1 MSAIPALSVR
11 ELGKTF
17 GGLTAVDAVA
27 LSLEVGERHAIIG
40 PNGAGKTTLFHLIA
54 GELSPTSGRIALF
67 GRDVTRLPTHRR
79 VALGL
84 GRTFQINTL
93 FPNLTVLENALLAVH
108 GVCTSRLLL
117 HRTLSSYRAQWELAL
132 AVLDSVGLAGK
143 EPILARTL
151 SHGEMRQLEVALA
164 LASQPKILLLDEPTA
179 GLSTAESHRLT
190 SLLGRLERSITLL
203 VIEHDMDVVFG
214 LADRITV
221 LHHGKVVAAGTGAEV
236 KANPLVAEIYLGMG

>member
-1 MSAIPALSVR
+1 MSAASALSVR
-11 ELGKTF
+11 DLGKTF
-17 GGLTAVDAVA
+17 GGVTAVETVA

-54 GELSPTSGRIALF
+54 GELVPTSGRIALF
-67 GRDVTRLPTHRR
+67 GRDVTKLPAHRR

-93 FPNLTVLENALLAVH
+93 FPDLTVLENALLAVH
-108 GVCTSRLLL
+108 GVCSSRLRL
-117 HRTLSSYRAQWELAL
+117 HRTVSSFRAQWEQAL

-143 EPILARTL
+143 ERLLARTL

-164 LASQPKILLLDEPTA
+164 LASRPKILLLDEPTA

-221 LHHGKVVAAGTGAEV
+221 LHHGKVAAAGTSVEV
-236 KANPLVAEIYLGMG
+236 KANPLVSEIYLGMG